1 MSGEFVING
10 SAITE
15 TTKDEIVEALGLQFS
30 QAWAEGTLPGG
41 AGTKSAK
48 GHAEDAAQSV
58 IDAGEAVRWAEER
71 LFYETLDPE
80 LLGTDGL
87 PHLDLDGRL
96 IGYISDAGGGS
107 ASSDSGTALFYE
119 TLDPEMI
126 IVGAGVAYTDADGRL
141 IATLGGDG
149 GALNVPFQNVH
160 LLRQLHSRFQ
170 ARLRSNTALQI
181 GIAFIGDSF
190 THGQGYFLQKLAKYL
205 QDKYGL
211 AAQGWTSCCGASGA
225 PPGGGYINP
234 GTQPTFTDG
243 SARADLVSRPLLSGA
258 WTGTYA
264 SGALNTPTIGRI
276 VSTTAGDYVD
286 FPFFAGHNAAEVFT
300 HDQGLGT
307 GVVRYSWNAGST
319 WSGNVNLGSGAN
331 SFATTGIPSGA
342 GTLRVEVVSGSVG
355 LVGVNFKSSATG
367 VVVHKLGATG
377 SNSGQWAA
385 ITSATWSAQFA
396 KLDAKAVAFL
406 LATNDQLTGGIVPL
420 NTAINVKKLI
430 DAVRLNGSPD
440 ILVAAA
446 YETPTT
452 AYTKAAPMPEYAAAL
467 SVMAEGAG
475 AAFFNW
481 QPLFGDAE
489 TPADYADGSAL
500 PLVDPDDIHPSDMG
514 GATAAGGYIQIM
526 ENFQ

>member
-1 MSGEFVING
+1 MAVFAVTPVDATFAVQVGENTAAAAA
-10 SAITE
+10 SATLAQGFR
-15 TTKDEIVEALGLQFS
+15 DEAEGFADDAAASVVDAGV
-30 QAWAEGTLPGG
+30 AVVWAE
-41 AGTKSAK
+41 
-48 GHAEDAAQSV
+48 D
-58 IDAGEAVRWAEER
+58 R
-71 LFYETLDPE
+71 LFYETLDPS
-80 LLGTDGL
+80 LLGTSGI
-87 PHLDLDGRL
+87 PSIDLDGRL
-96 IGYISDAGGGS
+96 LGS
-107 ASSDSGTALFYE
+107 LATGDGAEASSDNGTALFYE
-119 TLDPEMI
+119 TLDADMI
-126 IVGAGVAYTDADGRL
+126 VSGAGVAYTDADGRR
-141 IATLGGDG
+141 IATLGEDTA
-149 GALNVPFQNVH
+149 ALSVPFQNVH
-160 LLRQLHSRFQ
+160 FLRQLHSRFQ

-243 SARADLVSRPLLSGA
+243 SVRADLVTRPLLSGA

-264 SGALNTPTIGRI
+264 SGAQNTPTIGKI

-286 FPFFAGHNAAEVFT
+286 FPFFAGHNGAEVFT
-300 HDQGLGT
+300 HDQGLAT
-307 GVVRYSWNAGST
+307 GVVRYSWNGGGA
-319 WSGNVNLGSGAN
+319 WSSNVNLGAGAN
-331 SFATTGIPSGA
+331 SFSTTGIPSMA

-355 LVGVNFKSSATG
+355 LVGVNFKSSTTG
-367 VVVHKLGATG
+367 VVIHKLGATG

-385 ITSATWSAQFA
+385 ITSATWSTEFA
-396 KLDAKAVAFL
+396 KLDVRAAAFL

-420 NTAINVKKLI
+420 TTAANVKKLI

-440 ILVAAA
+440 ILVASP

-452 AYTKAAPMPEYAAAL
+452 AYTKTADMPEYAAAL
-467 SVMAEGAG
+467 AAMAEGAG

-481 QPLFGDAE
+481 QPLFGDADS
-489 TPADYADGSAL
+489 PADYEDGSAL

-526 ENFQ
+526 ESFQ